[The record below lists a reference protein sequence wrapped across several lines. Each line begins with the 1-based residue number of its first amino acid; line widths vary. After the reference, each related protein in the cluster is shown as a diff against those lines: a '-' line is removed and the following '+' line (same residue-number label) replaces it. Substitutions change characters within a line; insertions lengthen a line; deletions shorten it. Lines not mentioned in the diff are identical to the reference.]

1 MPGSGVVVGRRSEP
15 GWCPDRPEGST
26 IVSRYGIYGIT
37 LETAFDF
44 RWPVAPATGLV
55 EADVRFD
62 CVDEAP
68 VEVCFA
74 SYPPVH
80 IVSVEGDEDRPDITY
95 HRLPDMDVVR
105 IRGAGDHY
113 IWPDRIVCHLHDP
126 EVAYLVEIQLLG
138 LVLAVWLERRGIPT
152 LHASAVVLD
161 GSAVAFLGVKG
172 GGKTTAATGMVA
184 AGASL
189 LADDLL
195 AVTPHGADVY
205 AHPGYP
211 MLRLWPEQADHFVGD
226 HAALLKVHPAYTK
239 RRVVLGQPFGS
250 FHPRPA
256 PLRCLYLPMR
266 DTAADEVSFEP
277 LRDRDALLAMVQ
289 ESFLRDAVHG
299 LELAGR
305 RLPALAGIVERV
317 AVRTVRYPS
326 GFDRLPELAE
336 AVAADVAALSPIRPA
351 P

>member
-1 MPGSGVVVGRRSEP
+1 LALSEP
-15 GWCPDRPEGST
+15 VCGPDRPEGST
-26 IVSRYGIYGIT
+26 IVSRYVIYGIT

-44 RWPVAPATGLV
+44 EWPVVADTGFL

-68 VEVCFA
+68 IDVAFA

-80 IVSVEGDEDRPDITY
+80 MVAVEGDEDRPDITY
-95 HRLPDMDVVR
+95 HRLPELDVVR

-138 LVLAVWLERRGIPT
+138 LVLAVWLERRGIPA

-184 AGASL
+184 SGASL

-195 AVTPHGADVY
+195 AVTSHGADVY

-211 MLRLWPEQADHFVGD
+211 MLRLWPEQADHFVGE
-226 HAALLKVHPAYTK
+226 HSALPQVHPSYSK
-239 RRVVLGQPFGS
+239 RRVVVGERFGS
-250 FHPRPA
+250 FHARPA

-266 DTAADEVSFEP
+266 DVAADEVSFEP

-299 LELAGR
+299 LKLAAG
-305 RLPALAGIVERV
+305 RLPALAAVVERI

-326 GFDRLPELAE
+326 GFDRLPQLAE
-336 AVAADVAALSPIRPA
+336 AVAADVAALSPTRPA
-351 P
+351 G